1 MWYNKEIFKTIETI
15 DKSDTGKVTSG
26 YIKGSYFMGDIQP
39 IDERAYKY
47 TWGNSIK
54 SNIQLFA
61 DEVLKVEEI
70 VIYKSIT
77 YRVEKRIQWDD
88 YNIYALLESDV
99 KVL

>member
-1 MWYNKEIFKTIETI
+1 MWYNKEIYKTIKSTI
-15 DKSDTGKVTSG
+15 KTDTGQIING
-26 YIKGSYFMGDIQP
+26 YKRDVFFLGDIQP
-39 IDERAYKY
+39 IDERSYKY
-47 TWGNSIK
+47 TWGSEIK

-70 VIYKSIT
+70 VIYNSIP
-77 YRVEKRIQWDD
+77 YKIEKRIQWDD